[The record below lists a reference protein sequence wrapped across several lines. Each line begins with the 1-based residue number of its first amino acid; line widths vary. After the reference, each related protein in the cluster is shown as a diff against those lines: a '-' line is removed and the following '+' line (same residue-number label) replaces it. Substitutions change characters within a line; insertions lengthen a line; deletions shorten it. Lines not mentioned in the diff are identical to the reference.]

1 MPAVGFAMGDVVIGL
16 MLQEYGKLPALKTT
30 PTQVLIA
37 TFDLNLLGA
46 ARRLAAQWRMAGLR
60 VELYPEAAKLD
71 RQLKYADAKNVPFV
85 AILGPDEAAAGKVML
100 KDLRTKSQQIIAQ
113 TEVAQRV
120 AANLAD

>member
-1 MPAVGFAMGDVVIGL
+1 MPATGFAMGDVVIGL

-37 TFDLNLLGA
+37 TLDVSLLGA
-46 ARRLAAQWRMAGLR
+46 ARRLAVQWRTAGLR

-71 RQLKYADAKNVPFV
+71 RQLKYADAKNIPFV
-85 AILGPDEAAAGKVML
+85 AILGPDEAAKNCVTL
-100 KDLRTKSQQIIAQ
+100 KDLRSKSQQTIAQ
-113 TEVAQRV
+113 AEVAQCV